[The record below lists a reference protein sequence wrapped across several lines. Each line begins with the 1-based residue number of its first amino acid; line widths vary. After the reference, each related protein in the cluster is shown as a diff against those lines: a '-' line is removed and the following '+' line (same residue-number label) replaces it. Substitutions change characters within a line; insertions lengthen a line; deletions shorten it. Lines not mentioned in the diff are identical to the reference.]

1 VIQTATRDRPSD
13 FFELAE
19 RGTTPG
25 REIQAGVTT
34 FAAMAYILA
43 VNPGILADAGM
54 PRPALVTVTALSA
67 ALATSIMAL
76 LANYPLAMA
85 PGMGINAF
93 FTYTI
98 CVGAGIPWRQ
108 AFGMVFVNGVV
119 FLLLSLSGVRERI
132 VRALPASLTAAI
144 TAGIGL
150 FIAFIGLR
158 NGGLVVDSP
167 ATLVTHGDFTS
178 GGAVLSLFGLAAT
191 AILVVRRVPG
201 AIVLGIV
208 IAAVAGVFVPDGKGG
223 HLTALPQALMSLPA
237 SPAPIMLQ
245 LDFGFLQSADTFFR
259 VLPLIL
265 TLLLV
270 DMFDNIGTL
279 VGVAR
284 QAGLLDANGNLPR
297 VGRVLVADSLA
308 AILSALLGTSTVVSY
323 VESASGVEAGGRT
336 GLTGLT
342 TAACFVLALF
352 FTPLILAVPA
362 AATAPA
368 LIIVGVF
375 MLQAVVEIDME
386 DAVTSMPAVLT
397 LLGIPLLFSVA
408 DGIGLGLIASAV
420 LALGAGR
427 PRELT
432 IAGYAIAAV
441 FLLQFFKVFPFGG

>member
-1 VIQTATRDRPSD
+1 MGGVSRW
-13 FFELAE
+13 FGLAE

-25 REIQAGVTT
+25 REFQAGVTT

-43 VNPGILADAGM
+43 VNPGVLADAGM

-98 CVGAGIPWRQ
+98 CVGAGIPWQQ
-108 AFGMVFVNGVV
+108 ALGMVFVNGVV

-132 VRALPASLTAAI
+132 VRALPASLTLAI
-144 TAGIGL
+144 TGGIGL

-167 ATLVTHGDFTS
+167 ATLVTHGDFTTGS
-178 GGAVLSLFGLAAT
+178 AVLCLFGLATT
-191 AILVVRRVPG
+191 AILVARRVPG

-208 IAAVAGVFVPDGKGG
+208 IATVVGLAVPDGRGS
-223 HLTALPQALMSLPA
+223 HLTAFPQTLMSLPA
-237 SPAPIMLQ
+237 SPAPVVLQ
-245 LDFGFLQSADTFFR
+245 LDFAFLRSADTFFK

-284 QAGLLDANGNLPR
+284 RAGLLDADGNLPR

-342 TAACFVLALF
+342 TAACFLLALF

-375 MLQAVVEIDME
+375 MIQAVVEIQMQDVVT
-386 DAVTSMPAVLT
+386 AVPAVLT

-420 LALGAGR
+420 LALGSGR

-432 IAGYAIAAV
+432 IAGYAIAGI
-441 FLLQFFKVFPFGG
+441 FLLQFFKVFPFGA

>member
-1 VIQTATRDRPSD
+1 
-13 FFELAE
+13 
-19 RGTTPG
+19 
-25 REIQAGVTT
+25 
-34 FAAMAYILA
+34 
-43 VNPGILADAGM
+43 
-54 PRPALVTVTALSA
+54 
-67 ALATSIMAL
+67 
-76 LANYPLAMA
+76 
-85 PGMGINAF
+85 
-93 FTYTI
+93 
-98 CVGAGIPWRQ
+98 
-108 AFGMVFVNGVV
+108 
-119 FLLLSLSGVRERI
+119 
-132 VRALPASLTAAI
+132 
-144 TAGIGL
+144 
-150 FIAFIGLR
+150 
-158 NGGLVVDSP
+158 
-167 ATLVTHGDFTS
+167 
-178 GGAVLSLFGLAAT
+178 VL
-191 AILVVRRVPG
+191 
-201 AIVLGIV
+201 
-208 IAAVAGVFVPDGKGG
+208 
-223 HLTALPQALMSLPA
+223 
-237 SPAPIMLQ
+237 LQ
-245 LDFGFLQSADTFFR
+245 LDLSFLTSGPAFFKA
-259 VLPLIL
+259 LPLIL

-375 MLQAVVEIDME
+375 MLQAVVEIEME
-386 DAVTSMPAVLT
+386 DAVTSVPAVLT

-432 IAGYAIAAV
+432 IAGYTIAAI
-441 FLLQFFKVFPFGG
+441 FLLQFFKVFPFG

>member
-1 VIQTATRDRPSD
+1 V
-13 FFELAE
+13 
-19 RGTTPG
+19 
-25 REIQAGVTT
+25 
-34 FAAMAYILA
+34 
-43 VNPGILADAGM
+43 
-54 PRPALVTVTALSA
+54 
-67 ALATSIMAL
+67 
-76 LANYPLAMA
+76 
-85 PGMGINAF
+85 
-93 FTYTI
+93 
-98 CVGAGIPWRQ
+98 
-108 AFGMVFVNGVV
+108 
-119 FLLLSLSGVRERI
+119 
-132 VRALPASLTAAI
+132 
-144 TAGIGL
+144 
-150 FIAFIGLR
+150 LR
-158 NGGLVVDSP
+158 
-167 ATLVTHGDFTS
+167 
-178 GGAVLSLFGLAAT
+178 
-191 AILVVRRVPG
+191 
-201 AIVLGIV
+201 
-208 IAAVAGVFVPDGKGG
+208 
-223 HLTALPQALMSLPA
+223 
-237 SPAPIMLQ
+237 
-245 LDFGFLQSADTFFR
+245 LDFGFLESADTFFR

-375 MLQAVVEIDME
+375 MLQAVVEIEME
-386 DAVTSMPAVLT
+386 DAVTSVPAVLT

-420 LALGAGR
+420 LALGSGR

-432 IAGYAIAAV
+432 IAGYAIAGV
-441 FLLQFFKVFPFGG
+441 FLLQFFKVFPFG

>member
-1 VIQTATRDRPSD
+1 VIQTATRERPSD
-13 FFELAE
+13 FFALAE

-43 VNPGILADAGM
+43 VNPGVLAEAGM

-98 CVGAGIPWRQ
+98 CVGAGIPWQQ
-108 AFGMVFVNGVV
+108 ALGMVFVNGMV

-132 VRALPASLTAAI
+132 VRALPVSLTQAI
-144 TAGIGL
+144 TGGIGL

-167 ATLVTHGDFTS
+167 ATLVTHGDFTA
-178 GGAVLSLFGLAAT
+178 GGAVLCLFGLATT
-191 AILVVRRVPG
+191 AILVARRVRG

-208 IAAVAGVFVPDGKGG
+208 VATLAGLAVPDGDGG
-223 HLTALPQALMSLPA
+223 HLTALPGTLMSMLA
-237 SPAPIMLQ
+237 SPAPVVLQ
-245 LDFGFLQSADTFFR
+245 LDFGFLRSSETFFR

-284 QAGLLDANGNLPR
+284 RAGLLDADGNLPR

-342 TAACFVLALF
+342 TAACFLLALF

-375 MLQAVVEIDME
+375 MLQAVAEIRMQDVVT
-386 DAVTSMPAVLT
+386 AVPAVLT

-420 LALGAGR
+420 LALGSGR

-441 FLLQFFKVFPFGG
+441 FLLQFFKVFPFG